1 MNICLLILSASLIVL
16 IQSKIYKHWGLKDIE
31 YSRTFSKTHVFEGE
45 YVEMI
50 EVISNRKLLPVLWLQ
65 LESEVDQT
73 LEFQSQ
79 GNLNIKHHQFHK
91 SFFSLMP
98 YTKIT
103 RRHLIKC
110 TKRGYYR
117 LSSAFLSCND
127 AFNAI
132 QTNIELSLSSS
143 VTVYP
148 KILSFNE
155 LNLPH
160 QSWQGDLTVRRW
172 IVDDPFMISG
182 VRDYH
187 YGDPMN
193 RISWKSTARTGS
205 TMVYNTDYTS
215 NKKTMIILNIQANED
230 SWDNTT
236 DKSIMENAIS
246 YCASFAC
253 SSLNQSIETGFAS
266 NCAVFVNDKEYAL
279 VPPLCSS
286 NHLTLILD
294 TMARMRLVVSVPFAK
309 LLEDILQS
317 NMENTDFYIITSYI
331 NENIESCLQEI
342 NLRGNQVKT
351 ISPISLRESPK
362 I

>member
-16 IQSKIYKHWGLKDIE
+16 IQSKIYKIWGLKGIE
-31 YSRTFSKTHVFEGE
+31 YSRTFSKAHVFEGE

-50 EVISNRKLLPVLWLQ
+50 EIISNRKLLPVLWLQ
-65 LESEVDQT
+65 LESEIDQN

-79 GNLNIKHHQFHK
+79 ANLNIKHQQFHK

-103 RRHLIKC
+103 RRHLVKC

-117 LSSAFLSCND
+117 LNSAVLSCND
-127 AFNAI
+127 AFNTI
-132 QTNIELSLSSS
+132 QTNIEFSLSSS

-148 KILSFNE
+148 KILDFNQ

-160 QSWQGDLTVRRW
+160 QSWQGDITVRRW
-172 IVDDPFMISG
+172 IIDDPFMISG
-182 VRDYH
+182 VRNYH

-193 RISWKSTARTGS
+193 RISWNSTARMGNM
-205 TMVYNTDYTS
+205 MVYNTDYTS
-215 NKKTMIILNIQANED
+215 NIKTMIILNIQANED
-230 SWDNTT
+230 SWDKTT
-236 DKSIMENAIS
+236 DKSIMESAIS

-253 SSLNQSIETGFAS
+253 LSLNQSIETGFAS
-266 NCAVFVNDKEYAL
+266 NCAVYVSDEEYAF

-286 NHLTLILD
+286 NHLNLILD
-294 TMARMRLVVSVPFAK
+294 TMARMQLIVSVPLTT

-317 NMENTDFYIITSYI
+317 NIENTDFYIITAFI
-331 NENIESCLQEI
+331 NEHIESCIQELE
-342 NLRGNQVKT
+342 LRGNQVKT
-351 ISPISLRESPK
+351 VSPRSLTYSS